1 MESCGLY
8 LQSEALRVCIWS
20 KLDCITLP
28 AWPQCIAEGG
38 RNENTV
44 GVKGGGF
51 VSTGP
56 H

>member
-1 MESCGLY
+1 MGFTFR
-8 LQSEALRVCIWS
+8 AKHLRVCIWS
-20 KLDCITLP
+20 RLDCIALP